1 MWIVFDLDDTLIDT
15 SGSVTPFKLG
25 EALVAMERAGLNLSA
40 GAMDE
45 LVALNRVLPKT
56 KESVR
61 QFALRRGGGEAVVA
75 AGLAALSSPLPDG
88 FQVRLRPGAKEI
100 LEYCRGRH
108 TTALVTMGH
117 APFQREK
124 FKKAGLDESLFS
136 TIAIPADS
144 IKKSVFQSL
153 VERWKAP
160 PREVVVIGDRIDL
173 DLEPAR
179 ELGLITVHV
188 RWGRGQQVATP
199 DWVDHP
205 IAELSELMTIL

>member
-25 EALVAMERAGLNLSA
+25 EALRAMEKAGLVSGP
-40 GAMDE
+40 GAMEE

-56 KESVR
+56 SASVR
-61 QFALRRGGGEAVVA
+61 QFALKRGGGEAVVA
-75 AGLAALSSPLPDG
+75 AGLEALSSPLPDD
-88 FQVRLRPGAKEI
+88 FRVVLRPGAKEI
-100 LEYCRGRH
+100 LDYCRTRH
-108 TTALVTMGH
+108 TTALVTMGY

-136 TIAIPADS
+136 TIAIPSDS
-144 IKKSVFQSL
+144 IKKSIFQSL
-153 VERWKAP
+153 AERWKAP

-179 ELGLITVHV
+179 ELGFITVHV

-199 DWVDHP
+199 DWVNHS
-205 IAELSELMTIL
+205 IAELSELMNIL